1 MFGFLSNKKYSSVK
15 VNEIDGLGNINL
27 IDIREQYEYK
37 SGHVPYAKN
46 IPMGNLLENTE
57 KYLDKEK
64 EYYII
69 CQSGARSSRTSG
81 SLAAKGYK
89 VINVEGG
96 TGRYQGI
103 LKR

>member
-1 MFGFLSNKKYSSVK
+1 MFGFLNNKKYNSVK
-15 VNEIDGLGNINL
+15 VNEIDDLGKINL

-37 SGHVPYAKN
+37 SGHVPDARN
-46 IPMGNLLENTE
+46 IPMSNLIDNTE
-57 KYLDKEK
+57 KYLDKDK